1 MPINPPVYRQGLLDA
16 PFGVTPLSRTKRNV
30 SQFAM
35 SAGANLGS
43 GSVPLDAVPNF
54 DLSRFVW
61 LNGTKVFVYSPVSAK
76 IVDQPAGAN
85 LFRQYLMIRNDDAAD
100 TLFIDFGQNAS
111 ALSGVSLLP
120 GEIIAY
126 DAVVPQDDVYV
137 FGAVGGN
144 VSVLYGNITIPGA

>member
-1 MPINPPVYRQGLLDA
+1 MNNPPVTRN
-16 PFGVTPLSRTKRNV
+16 PPLNLIPSIVGYGDVRGRKNYSPMV
-30 SQFAM
+30 FA
-35 SAGANLGS
+35 GS
-43 GSVPLDAVPNF
+43 GAVPDNAVPNF

-61 LNGTKVFVYSPVSAK
+61 LNGTKVFVYSPVSIK

-100 TLFIDFGQNAS
+100 TLFVDFGQNAS